1 MFTGIVAAVGRIAK
15 TDPAPGGLRLHIDTA
30 GLDMADVALGDSIA
44 VSGVCLTVVAFD
56 RSHFEAEVSQATL
69 SVVAGFAAGAPV
81 NLEKALRLA
90 DRLGGHL
97 VTGHVD
103 GTGTVSRFDAVGD
116 NRRLVIEAP
125 RAIARYIARKGS
137 VAVDGVSLTVNAV
150 DGDSF
155 EVNLIPHTLGAT
167 TLQNLQPGAKVN
179 LEVDMLARYVE
190 RLNETAAGKE
200 TGS

>member
-1 MFTGIVAAVGRIAK
+1 MFTGIVAAVGRIARI
-15 TDPAPGGLRLHIDTA
+15 DPAPGGVRLHIDTG
-30 GLDMADVALGDSIA
+30 GLDMADVAPGDSIA

-56 RSHFEAEVSQATL
+56 RVHFEAEVSQATL

-103 GTGTVSRFDAVGD
+103 GTGTVSRFDALGD
-116 NRRLVIEAP
+116 NRRLVVEAP

-167 TLQNLQPGAKVN
+167 TLQNLKPGVKVN

-200 TGS
+200 NGS

>member
-1 MFTGIVAAVGRIAK
+1 MFTGIIAAVGCIAK
-15 TDPAPGGLRLHIDTA
+15 IVPAPGGVRLHIDTG

-56 RSHFEAEVSQATL
+56 RAHFEAEVSQATL
-69 SVVAGFAAGAPV
+69 SVVAGFVEGAPV

-103 GTGTVSRFDAVGD
+103 GSGTVSRFDAVGD
-116 NRRLVIEAP
+116 NRRLVVAAP

-167 TLQNLQPGAKVN
+167 TLQHLQPDAKVN